1 MSEYVSVTMR
11 IDKDLK
17 LEAQRLFSE
26 LGLDMTTAYN
36 MFLVQAV
43 RTQSIPFEIALGNGG
58 RIRGGTRIDGGRIE
72 ESVSESDRSRPSTAK
87 YGSADRRVI

>member
-26 LGLDMTTAYN
+26 LGMDMTTAYN
-36 MFLVQAV
+36 IFLVQAV
-43 RTQSIPFEIALGNGG
+43 RTQSIPFRVALDVPNQATTEALEDTAGG
-58 RIRGGTRIDGGRIE
+58 RNLSRRY
-72 ESVSESDRSRPSTAK
+72 SDVDDLMRDLDA
-87 YGSADRRVI
+87 